1 MRHTKSIIHE
11 GGNMARK
18 WMGVD
23 IERKTA
29 PQFKRF
35 LFEKG
40 IKYEPSENGN
50 LIHFEV
56 FVNSEETSICND
68 FIGGMF

>member
-1 MRHTKSIIHE
+1 
-11 GGNMARK
+11 MARK

-23 IERKTA
+23 IEKETA

-40 IKYEPSENGN
+40 IRYESSENGN

-68 FIGGMF
+68 FIGGVF

>member
-1 MRHTKSIIHE
+1 
-11 GGNMARK
+11 
-18 WMGVD
+18 MGVD
-23 IERKTA
+23 IEKETA

-40 IKYEPSENGN
+40 IRYESSENEN

-56 FVNSEETSICND
+56 FVNKEEISICND

>member
-1 MRHTKSIIHE
+1 M
-11 GGNMARK
+11 K

-23 IERKTA
+23 IEKETA

-40 IKYEPSENGN
+40 IRYESSENGN